1 MTADKT
7 YLAVPTLTGFTIVR
21 GSIKEA
27 KEYTNNATGQQFG
40 RVETGARRFD
50 AVLTTYQ
57 PVVKLVEGV
66 PKIVRYTDL
75 GNDEFTFPDEVPT
88 AQAEAEGPVVVG
100 MADALDS
107 GVLQSLRDVLVE
119 VMSTSI
125 PDFATQPQEMAA
137 VGVPRYFHI
146 DRIEFSGR
154 SDKAKEAK
162 LNVLLGVYEDAACTK
177 IKRYIQQDF
186 VSGETIS
193 EKEKLKTAWQER
205 LTANIAEA
213 TNKET
218 SIERKKELANE
229 ATALGK
235 QIEAITAELEDLQ
248 PLSLVVAKPAAKSA
262 IREITESV
270 LTQAKVVKP
279 ASYGAI
285 SVEEL
290 MTRFDDSYA
299 ELTAAIAKA

>member
-7 YLAVPTLTGFTIVR
+7 YLAVPALTGFTIVR
-21 GSIKEA
+21 GSVKEA
-27 KEYTNNATGQQFG
+27 REYTNNQTGQQFG

-57 PVVKLVEGV
+57 PVVKVVEGV
-66 PKIVRYTDL
+66 PTVVRYTDL
-75 GNDEFTFPDEVPT
+75 GNDEFSFPDEVPT
-88 AQAEAEGPVVVG
+88 AQEEAGGPVVVG

-107 GVLQSLRDVLVE
+107 DVLQSLRDVLVE
-119 VMSTSI
+119 VMTGSI
-125 PDFATQPQEMAA
+125 PDFATQPSEMAA
-137 VGVPRYFHI
+137 IGVPRHFHI

-154 SDKAKEAK
+154 SDRAKEATLK
-162 LNVLLGVYEDAACTK
+162 VLLGVYEDAACTK

-186 VSGETIS
+186 VSGEIIT
-193 EKEKLKTAWQER
+193 EKTKLKTAWQER
-205 LTANIAEA
+205 LAANIAEA
-213 TNKET
+213 TSKET
-218 SIERKKELANE
+218 SVERKKELADE

-235 QIEAITAELEDLQ
+235 QIEAISAELDDLQ
-248 PLSLVVAKPAAKSA
+248 PLSLVVGKPAAKSA

-285 SVEEL
+285 SVEAL
-290 MTRFDDSYA
+290 MTKFDGSYA